1 MELARKNLYDTK
13 TNLEVSIR
21 NAYNN
26 LLTASDALELEKK
39 KLELEESRLSTL
51 LTKYNAGMISRRE
64 IIESEVKVLAQRQAF
79 LDAILDFN
87 LKNEALRYL
96 IER

>member
-1 MELARKNLYDTK
+1 M
-13 TNLEVSIR
+13 
-21 NAYNN
+21 
-26 LLTASDALELEKK
+26 
-39 KLELEESRLSTL
+39 
-51 LTKYNAGMISRRE
+51 TKYNAGMISRRE

>member
-1 MELARKNLYDTK
+1 MNWKET
-13 TNLEVSIR
+13 
-21 NAYNN
+21 
-26 LLTASDALELEKK
+26 
-39 KLELEESRLSTL
+39 ELEESRLSTL